1 MSSSNPGFSLMDV
14 LMWLLLSWGSGR
26 TQGFCVESVR
36 EWCPTCYLVLGNVL
50 TSGFLLCYFA
60 SENPSV

>member
-1 MSSSNPGFSLMDV
+1 MDV